1 VEHALPEIPSAG
13 KPAIKNYLRLLLAS
27 FLALFFELLV
37 IRYISTEIRVF
48 AYIKNLL
55 LIASF
60 FGLGT
65 GMVFA
70 KPPKRLSRVFPF
82 LAAVLFLL
90 AGFAAQL
97 HLTHLP
103 FPMGNYFAFTT
114 FSGNTTWWYLQGA
127 EYIGAVIAILML
139 VVAFFIVLGGV
150 LGREFRQFAPLSGY
164 SLNLTGSLG
173 GILAFTALCYLGSS
187 PAVWLLVG
195 LIAALP
201 FIWNKPKVILLFLAV
216 IAAIGLNQGHA
227 IWSPYYR
234 VDLIELPPPAG
245 WNRPSAYQLTVN
257 HDYHQKIVDLSPAF
271 MSRYPNVQ
279 PNSLAF
285 STYELPY
292 QVVPTPKD
300 VLVVGAGTGNDVAA
314 ALRHGAQHVD
324 AVEIDPA
331 ISRIGL
337 RYHPEHPYSSPR
349 VTMYNDD
356 ARAFF
361 MKTRKKYD
369 LIVFGYLDS
378 QTLLTSFS
386 AVRLDNYVYTVE
398 SFQEARTHLKAGGS
412 LILAFDSGKSF
423 VTDRLFATLSRVFG
437 VPPRAYFTA
446 YDQAGVVLLEG
457 AARDAPVHLNF
468 PDITEYLVQ
477 HSQDAVLATD
487 NWPFLYLSSHTIPLA
502 IVLVLIPFLYWCFIV
517 FKARV
522 GWASIRK
529 PGYLHLFFLGAGFL
543 LLETSGVTRLSLLFG
558 STWVV
563 NAVVIAA
570 FIYMAFSANAF
581 VMVRPL
587 PHWKAYVGLFLSL
600 GLSVM
605 FPFHVLNALPAVQKV
620 LASAVLIGLP
630 VFFSGMVFSRSFR
643 DFANPSE
650 ALGVN
655 LLGAV
660 IGGTLENLV
669 MVGGTA
675 ILGVLVVMLYA
686 LSAVFIW
693 NPQPTTEFA
702 KGVAVLDPGEADSK
716 L

>member
-1 VEHALPEIPSAG
+1 M
-13 KPAIKNYLRLLLAS
+13 LAS

-55 LIASF
+55 LIAGF

-70 KPPKRLSRVFPF
+70 RPPKRLTRLFPY

-90 AGFAAQL
+90 AGFATQL

-103 FPMGNYFAFTT
+103 FPMGNYYAFTT
-114 FSGNTTWWYLQGA
+114 FSENTTWWYFQGA
-127 EYIGAVIAILML
+127 EYIGAVIAVLML
-139 VVAFFIVLGGV
+139 VVAFFIVLGGI
-150 LGREFRQFAPLSGY
+150 LGQEFSRFAPLSGY
-164 SLNLTGSLG
+164 SFNLVGSLA
-173 GILAFTALCYLGSS
+173 GILAFTALCYLGAS
-187 PAVWLLVG
+187 PVVWLLLG

-201 FIWNKPKVILLFLAV
+201 FVWRKPKVILLFLAV
-216 IAAIGLNQGHA
+216 IAASGLNQGHA

-234 VDLIELPPPAG
+234 IDLIELPPPAG

-257 HDYHQKIVDLSPAF
+257 HDYHQKIVDLSSAF
-271 MSRYPNVQ
+271 MSRYPNAE
-279 PNSLAF
+279 PNRSAF

-292 QVVPTPKD
+292 MLVHKPKD

-324 AVEIDPA
+324 AVEIDPV
-331 ISRIGL
+331 ISSLGL
-337 RYHPEHPYSSPR
+337 LYHPEHPYSSPR
-349 VTMYNDD
+349 VSLYNDD

-398 SFQEARTHLKAGGS
+398 SFQEARNHLKAGGS

-437 VPPRAYFTA
+437 MHPRAYFTG
-446 YDQAGVVLLEG
+446 YDQAGVVFLEG
-457 AARDAPVHLNF
+457 AARNASVHLDF
-468 PDITEYLVQ
+468 PDLTEYLVR
-477 HSQDAVLATD
+477 HSQNAVLATD
-487 NWPFLYLSSHTIPLA
+487 NWPFLYLSGHTIPVA
-502 IVLVLIPFLYWCFIV
+502 IVIVLIPFLYWCFIV
-517 FKARV
+517 FKARI

-529 PGYLHLFFLGAGFL
+529 PGYWHLFFLGAGFL

-563 NAVVIAA
+563 NAVVIAV
-570 FIYMAFSANAF
+570 FIFMAVLANAF
-581 VMVRPL
+581 VMVKPL
-587 PHWKAYVGLFLSL
+587 PRWMAYAGLFFSL
-600 GLSVM
+600 GVSTL
-605 FPFHVLNALPAVQKV
+605 FPYHVLDALAAVQKV
-620 LASAVLIGLP
+620 MASAALIGLP

-660 IGGTLENLV
+660 VGGTLENVV
-669 MVGGTA
+669 MIGGIA
-675 ILGVLVVMLYA
+675 ILSVLVVMLYA
-686 LSAVFIW
+686 LSAAFIW
-693 NPQPTTEFA
+693 NPKPTTEFA
-702 KGVAVLDPGEADSK
+702 KAVAVLDPGQADSH